1 MTQPPYATSS
11 PDAHHAEPIV
21 AIATPP
27 GQGGIGVIR
36 ISGTQLDALAHALFG
51 RTLTPRQ
58 AHYLPFNDADGQAI
72 DAGIVLYFKG
82 PHSYTGEDVLE
93 LQGHGGPAVLRR
105 VLQRCMEVGQDLR
118 IRHAQP
124 GEFTQRAFLNDRL
137 DLAQAEAVADLI
149 EASSEAAAKSA
160 MASLSGDFSD
170 RITDLN
176 DRIIH
181 LRMLV
186 EATLD
191 FPEEE
196 IDFLEKYQAAETLA
210 GIRQTLSDIQQQSK
224 RGMVLREGLH
234 VVLAGQPNVGKSSL
248 LNALAGDDI
257 AIVTDI
263 AGTTRDR
270 VTQLI
275 HLNGVPLHII
285 DTAGLRET
293 TDTVESLGIARSWAE
308 IEKADVIIHLQD
320 ARQHAT
326 GLDAEITRR
335 LPANTPVLNVFN
347 KSDLVDGP
355 LPDQALKTESEDT
368 SDTENERTSTQTR
381 QPTRLFI
388 SARTGYGLDALR
400 HALLDI
406 AGWSTS
412 AQSPWLARQRHV
424 DALERAGQHL
434 SMAADHAAQSDQVL
448 DLFAEE
454 LRLAHDSL
462 SEITGAF
469 TSDDLLGEI
478 FSSFCIGK

>member
-1 MTQPPYATSS
+1 
-11 PDAHHAEPIV
+11 
-21 AIATPP
+21 
-27 GQGGIGVIR
+27 
-36 ISGTQLDALAHALFG
+36 
-51 RTLTPRQ
+51 
-58 AHYLPFNDADGQAI
+58 
-72 DAGIVLYFKG
+72 
-82 PHSYTGEDVLE
+82 
-93 LQGHGGPAVLRR
+93 
-105 VLQRCMEVGQDLR
+105 
-118 IRHAQP
+118 
-124 GEFTQRAFLNDRL
+124 
-137 DLAQAEAVADLI
+137 
-149 EASSEAAAKSA
+149 
-160 MASLSGDFSD
+160 
-170 RITDLN
+170 
-176 DRIIH
+176 
-181 LRMLV
+181 
-186 EATLD
+186 
-191 FPEEE
+191 
-196 IDFLEKYQAAETLA
+196 
-210 GIRQTLSDIQQQSK
+210 
-224 RGMVLREGLH
+224 
-234 VVLAGQPNVGKSSL
+234 
-248 LNALAGDDI
+248 
-257 AIVTDI
+257 
-263 AGTTRDR
+263 
-270 VTQLI
+270 
-275 HLNGVPLHII
+275 

-326 GLDAEITRR
+326 ELDAKITRR

-368 SDTENERTSTQTR
+368 SDTDNERTSTQTR

>member
-1 MTQPPYATSS
+1 
-11 PDAHHAEPIV
+11 
-21 AIATPP
+21 
-27 GQGGIGVIR
+27 
-36 ISGTQLDALAHALFG
+36 
-51 RTLTPRQ
+51 
-58 AHYLPFNDADGQAI
+58 
-72 DAGIVLYFKG
+72 
-82 PHSYTGEDVLE
+82 
-93 LQGHGGPAVLRR
+93 
-105 VLQRCMEVGQDLR
+105 DLR

-196 IDFLEKYQAAETLA
+196 IDCLEKYQAAETLA

-320 ARQHAT
+320 ARPHAT
-326 GLDAEITRR
+326 GLDAKITRR

-347 KSDLVDGP
+347 KSDLIDGP

-388 SARTGYGLDALR
+388 SAKTGYGLDAVR

-406 AGWSTS
+406 AGWST
-412 AQSPWLARQRHV
+412 
-424 DALERAGQHL
+424 RA
-434 SMAADHAAQSDQVL
+434 
-448 DLFAEE
+448 
-454 LRLAHDSL
+454 
-462 SEITGAF
+462 
-469 TSDDLLGEI
+469 
-478 FSSFCIGK
+478 